1 MYHENILTE
10 EIKFRILFNRIILFV
25 KNIWNYK
32 NEKFEVFR
40 IFSMHHFPFPNFK
53 IRALYNPNP
62 SNLSSKTK
70 KKKEK
75 KEKKKI
81 FVQVFLPGWKKGK
94 SILWKLIET
103 DRILEGLRGLEGI
116 NFSFFS
122 SSSSFFLQL
131 FSSNFFWQV
140 EKEGEREEIPFN
152 QKVASEDKVVLY
164 RQREKCIAKLLSS
177 QTLYC
182 FSSQVRSRKNNFDRI
197 LISGNNESFDNFED
211 YIRRI
216 RKMYLITSI
225 IHPSPLRKTSE

>member
-1 MYHENILTE
+1 MRM
-10 EIKFRILFNRIILFV
+10 K
-25 KNIWNYK
+25 
-32 NEKFEVFR
+32 
-40 IFSMHHFPFPNFK
+40 
-53 IRALYNPNP
+53 
-62 SNLSSKTK
+62 SSKYSECSQCIIFHSLISKFARYIIQILQIFRVKQK
-70 KKKEK
+70 KKKK
-75 KEKKKI
+75 KRKKRRRFSFK
-81 FVQVFLPGWKKGK
+81 FFFSGWKKGK

-177 QTLYC
+177 QNSLL
-182 FSSQVRSRKNNFDRI
+182 FF
-197 LISGNNESFDNFED
+197 F
-211 YIRRI
+211 
-216 RKMYLITSI
+216 
-225 IHPSPLRKTSE
+225 PS